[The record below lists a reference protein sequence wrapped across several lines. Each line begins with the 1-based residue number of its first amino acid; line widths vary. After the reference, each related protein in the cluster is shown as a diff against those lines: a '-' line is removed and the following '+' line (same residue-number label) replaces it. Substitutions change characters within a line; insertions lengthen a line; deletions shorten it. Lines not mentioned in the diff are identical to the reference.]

1 MIFAQQNGR
10 KSIGAPD
17 KLFGVS
23 QKAKQRI
30 SEIGRDNVI
39 NSTIG
44 VLLDDDGK
52 LTVLDSVTQCIRRL
66 NPEDYAAYAP
76 ILGTPEYIEAVKK
89 AVFLDEMPE
98 AFLEACYTPG
108 GTGAIR
114 NAISAYTRP
123 GEKVLTSDWHWSPYK
138 IIAGEIGREIST
150 YELFDGQD
158 KFNAKSFEQ
167 SLSEL
172 TKTQEQTLIIVNTPA
187 HNPTGYTFTLEDWDK
202 LLAAVKKFPDKKIVL
217 LVDIAY
223 LDFAGDARE
232 YRRFFKK
239 LENPPANMLPLIA
252 FSASKGYTMYGM
264 RLGALICMAKNRETA
279 KEFKDVMS
287 VECRGSWSNGNRAA
301 MTVLADIMKDEA
313 LFESVV
319 KERNR
324 HMDTLKKRGDAFMEE
339 ASKYGLRVCPYDS
352 GFFVTIP
359 CRKAEEV
366 SSQLQND
373 NIFAVT
379 LGDGIRI
386 SVASNTEK
394 ECRALPAAI
403 KKAMASQGL

>member
-202 LLAAVKKFPDKKIVL
+202 LLAAV
-217 LVDIAY
+217 
-223 LDFAGDARE
+223 
-232 YRRFFKK
+232 
-239 LENPPANMLPLIA
+239 
-252 FSASKGYTMYGM
+252 
-264 RLGALICMAKNRETA
+264 
-279 KEFKDVMS
+279 
-287 VECRGSWSNGNRAA
+287 
-301 MTVLADIMKDEA
+301 
-313 LFESVV
+313 
-319 KERNR
+319 
-324 HMDTLKKRGDAFMEE
+324 
-339 ASKYGLRVCPYDS
+339 
-352 GFFVTIP
+352 
-359 CRKAEEV
+359 
-366 SSQLQND
+366 
-373 NIFAVT
+373 
-379 LGDGIRI
+379 
-386 SVASNTEK
+386 
-394 ECRALPAAI
+394 
-403 KKAMASQGL
+403 